1 MNKVMNKIVPPPG
14 NLEDWTSNRL
24 KMLLDEYTASLPMV
38 RAAYGRFHPETR
50 SYEIWIRALQ
60 NELDKRE
67 QRKS

>member
-1 MNKVMNKIVPPPG
+1 MNKIVPPPG

-24 KMLLDEYTASLPMV
+24 KVLVDEYTAALPGV
-38 RAAYGRFHPETR
+38 RSTYGHHHPETR

-67 QRKS
+67 QGKP